1 MACRVD
7 ISPLALQDAEDA
19 YLWIKRRA
27 PSRAA
32 VWYEGLLEAVYGL
45 EQMPACWPVAPESE
59 DLGMTIRQLLYGKK
73 GSVYRILFA
82 IGHDDSTGE
91 DVVRIFR
98 IRHSARLKA
107 TAEEI
112 QQGEQQAHDD
122 QD

>member
-1 MACRVD
+1 MAYRVD
-7 ISPLALQDAEDA
+7 ISPSALQDAEDA

-32 VWYEGLLEAVYGL
+32 AWYEGLLEAVYGL
-45 EQMPACWPVAPESE
+45 EEMPARCPTAPESK
-59 DLGMTIRQLLYGKK
+59 DLGITIRQLLYGKK

-98 IRHSARLKA
+98 IQHSARLKA
-107 TAEEI
+107 TPEEI
-112 QQGEQQAHDD
+112 QQGERQADD
-122 QD
+122 DD